1 VPGRDEMYKGLRG
14 VGMGKGDTGE
24 ERRTGMEN
32 AEMVNESPASDSHFS
47 DRIKARSARRALS
60 LRMRRTRSAFDRGMI
75 GG

>member
-32 AEMVNESPASDSHFS
+32 AEILNVADKRFAFFRSD
-47 DRIKARSARRALS
+47 
-60 LRMRRTRSAFDRGMI
+60 
-75 GG
+75 